1 MRRNRFL
8 HLITTAGVAFSTSAL
23 VIAAPTQPMMMLAAS
38 ANNVEQSK
46 LVHVANPTSTPETIS
61 NIQSDQAPQIWNLK
75 NADIRAVIQTMS
87 ILTGKTFI
95 VSPQVKGRVT
105 LISHKP
111 MSVDEMYQVFLSM
124 LRMMNY
130 SAIESSTGVIKVVMA
145 EQANMYSRQIASDS
159 NPGIGAEI
167 VVRVVPLNNV
177 SASELVPVV
186 RPLMSQAASVT
197 AYMPSNALIIAG
209 TAANI
214 SRIVKLVHQMDES
227 NINQIRVIHVRYA
240 NASKVVSVIKQLQS
254 GAVSQGRVSNM
265 ALAADENGNN
275 ILVSANAANQLL
287 VKHLV
292 DELDHKGTGDAGT
305 RVIKLNYLT
314 AKKIAPI
321 LTKVVQGQSASG
333 GSKGTG
339 DQQNVITALGGD
351 QVSIQAEDNNNALI
365 IHGPAAAMNSILRV
379 VKQLDSR
386 PREVLVEAII
396 VKVSEN
402 LLNKLGIVWGA
413 VNSEGEVVGSGSTAS
428 STQSNALS
436 TPPNN
441 NFTFQI
447 NGKGVG
453 FLPTGNLGM
462 LLHLLKT
469 NGSSDVLSTPSIV
482 VLNNQKATIDDGQNV
497 GLANRTYQGANTP
510 SSGVQEVTPFNTIQ
524 RTNVTLSLAV
534 TPHISPNRM
543 IRMDLLQK
551 DDSLANDT
559 SSDSDNP
566 TINTSSIKTSVLVRS
581 GDILVLGGLISNEQ
595 QKNTQKLPILGDIP
609 LLGHLFR
616 YDTHTMQ
623 KSSLMVFIRPI
634 VMDNHSA
641 TKQTRTRYRYI
652 RQEQFNVEANKS
664 NGRSIP
670 VLPKLSHHGDL
681 YLQPPIVTLP
691 QPVGLQPYRK
701 PKWKPYHGK

>member
-1 MRRNRFL
+1 MRRNRFFK
-8 HLITTAGVAFSTSAL
+8 LIATASIAVSTSAL
-23 VIAAPTQPMMMLAAS
+23 VIAAPQPPMMLAAVTKTN
-38 ANNVEQSK
+38 AVQ
-46 LVHVANPTSTPETIS
+46 TSTT
-61 NIQSDQAPQIWNLK
+61 NAATHANQAPQVWNLK

-105 LISHKP
+105 LVSHKP
-111 MSVDEMYQVFLSM
+111 MTVDEMYQVFLSM

-130 SAIESSTGVIKVVMA
+130 SAVVSSTGVVKIVLA
-145 EQANMYSRQIASDS
+145 QQANMFSRQIATAK
-159 NPGIGAEI
+159 NPGTGADI

-177 SASELVPVV
+177 SATELVPVV

-209 TAANI
+209 TASNI

-254 GAVSQGRVSNM
+254 GAVSQGRVSNL

-275 ILVSANAANQLL
+275 ILVSANSANQLL

-292 DELDHKGTGDAGT
+292 DELDHKGSSDAGT

-321 LTKVVQGQSASG
+321 LTKVVEGESAGTGKKDGASG
-333 GSKGTG
+333 NLAPASMSGNK
-339 DQQNVITALGGD
+339 
-351 QVSIQAEDNNNALI
+351 VSIQAEDNNNALI
-365 IHGPAAAMNSILRV
+365 IHAPGAMMTGIMSVIR
-379 VKQLDSR
+379 KLDRR
-386 PREVLVEAII
+386 PQEVLVEAII

-413 VNSEGEVVGSGSTAS
+413 VNAEGEVVGSGSTGS
-428 STQSNALS
+428 STQTNAVS

-441 NFTFQI
+441 NYAFRI
-447 NGKGVG
+447 NSKGVG
-453 FLPTGNLGM
+453 FLPNGDLGM

-482 VLNNQKATIDDGQNV
+482 VLNNQKASIDDGQNV
-497 GLANRTYQGANTP
+497 GLANRTYQGGATP
-510 SSGVQEVTPFNTIQ
+510 SGGSQSVTPFNTIQ
-524 RTNVTLSLAV
+524 RTNVTLSLKV
-534 TPHISPNRM
+534 TPHISPNQM
-543 IRMDLLQK
+543 IRMDLDQK
-551 DDSLANDT
+551 DDTVAST
-559 SSDSDNP
+559 SATDSDNP
-566 TINTSSIKTSVLVRS
+566 TINTSAIKTSVLVKS

-595 QKNTQKLPILGDIP
+595 EKSVQKLPILGDLP

-616 YDTHTMQ
+616 YDIHEMKKT
-623 KSSLMVFIRPI
+623 SLMVFIRPI
-634 VMDNHSA
+634 VMSRKNA
-641 TKQTRTRYRYI
+641 LVQTRKRYRYL
-652 RQEQFNVEANKS
+652 RQEQFNLENRKIE
-664 NGRSIP
+664 GRSMP
-670 VLPKLSHHGDL
+670 ELPRLSRHGMVQ
-681 YLQPPIVTLP
+681 LQPPVVMLP
-691 QPVGLQPYRK
+691 QPVALQGYRK
-701 PKWKPYHGK
+701 PKRKMSHGK